1 MLERL
6 REGGRAGAASVMSA
20 LDEQAAGF
28 TAAAAPALAAAYRAG
43 GGDADDTAGF
53 ALGGKL
59 ANDLAAPLRE
69 RLERV
74 VATAGDDMEE
84 LAEAV
89 RAAYRHTKLQEIEQ
103 LVRHHTAAA
112 HALGA
117 YAATAAGTL
126 LRWVVDDEGPCPD
139 CYDNTLAGP
148 TAKGEPYPT
157 GQDHPPAHLGCR
169 CLLVPVAT

>member
-1 MLERL
+1 M
-6 REGGRAGAASVMSA
+6 SV
-20 LDEQAAGF
+20 LDHQAAAF
-28 TAAAAPALAAAYRAG
+28 TSAAAPVLTAAYRAG
-43 GGDADDTAGF
+43 GGDADDTTGF

-74 VATAGDDMEE
+74 VATAGDDMED
-84 LAEAV
+84 LAETF

-117 YAATAAGTL
+117 YEATAEGTQ

-139 CYDNTLAGP
+139 CFDNTLAGP
-148 TAKGEPYPT
+148 TPKGEAYPT
-157 GQDHPPAHLGCR
+157 GQDHPPAHPGCR
-169 CLLVPVAT
+169 CLLVPAST

>member
-1 MLERL
+1 M
-6 REGGRAGAASVMSA
+6 
-20 LDEQAAGF
+20 
-28 TAAAAPALAAAYRAG
+28 
-43 GGDADDTAGF
+43 
-53 ALGGKL
+53 
-59 ANDLAAPLRE
+59 
-69 RLERV
+69 

-117 YAATAAGTL
+117 FAATAAGTL

-139 CYDNTLAGP
+139 CHDNTLAGP

-169 CLLVPVAT
+169 CLLVPVCHVG